1 MIHPHNPVM
10 QRLGEMA
17 RLWQQKVQPEYRLVR
32 WMLKPEESRMY
43 EGFCRLEASPHGTLD
58 NLFVF
63 FYTPF
68 VSAGEYSHAL
78 MRNWLQEYDENAE
91 QRRLITE
98 AGIKGEWNVATFRNA
113 VAANR
118 YEQCDALLLPMIR
131 SYREWLG
138 MPSSGFVL
146 ALLPKEMHSPAGF
159 NMWLQTWMKQD
170 IPDRVQLLL
179 FDHVQGNFLGE
190 TFEEYKQ
197 YSCTLLHD
205 LRMEQAVREI
215 ATAGAATD
223 PQAAFREC
231 LFEMG
236 AAAAAKDRPRLED
249 WGEKALALGKKS
261 GDDLLLATAF
271 LSYAGMLFSFKAHEK
286 IESLLDGG
294 FRVCRRGVD
303 QQVEAMRSLLLQYY
317 AYRGSHCQLR
327 RQRKE
332 ALDWFMRMGR
342 LAEDFGYWSQALS
355 AYYKAFVFARY
366 KHFDEEKAAA
376 MSRAMGLTD
385 RLSAEE
391 IVAGEYPFMALAFVQ
406 EGNPEDGA
414 LRLMVEEKMLAAFGV
429 EWRET
434 VEALEKNYTRQKA
447 NVCPSDQDAPRPVA
461 ASGSAVDGR

>member
-1 MIHPHNPVM
+1 M

-17 RLWQQKVQPEYRLVR
+17 RLWQQKVGQEHRLVR
-32 WMLKPEESRMY
+32 WTLKPEESRMY
-43 EGFCRLEASPHGTLD
+43 EGFCRLEASPHGALD

-68 VSAGEYSHAL
+68 QSAGEYSHAL
-78 MRNWLQEYDENAE
+78 MRNWLQEYDENVE
-91 QRRLITE
+91 QRRLLADVGIT
-98 AGIKGEWNVATFRNA
+98 GEWNVSTFRDA
-113 VAANR
+113 VVGNR
-118 YEQCDALLLPMIR
+118 YELCDALLLQMIR
-131 SYREWLG
+131 GYRDWLG

-146 ALLPKEMHSPAGF
+146 ALLPKEMHSPAEF
-159 NMWLQTWMKQD
+159 NRWLHTWMKQD

-190 TFEEYKQ
+190 TFEEYQKH
-197 YSCTLLHD
+197 SCTLLHD

-249 WGEKALALGKKS
+249 WGEKALVLGKKS

-317 AYRGSHCQLR
+317 AYRGSHCQLQR
-327 RQRKE
+327 RRKE
-332 ALDWFMRMGR
+332 ALDWFMRMGA
-342 LAEDFGYWSQALS
+342 LAQDFGYWSQALS

-366 KHFDEEKAAA
+366 KHFDEQKAAA
-376 MSRAMGLTD
+376 MGRAMELTE
-385 RLSAEE
+385 RLSVEE
-391 IVAGEYPFMALAFVQ
+391 IMTGEYPFMALAFVQ
-406 EGNPEDGA
+406 KGDPENGA
-414 LRLMVEEKMLAAFGV
+414 LRLVVEEKMGNVFG
-429 EWRET
+429 EKWRET
-434 VEALEKNYTRQKA
+434 VEELEKNYTRHKLRQVEA
-447 NVCPSDQDAPRPVA
+447 QSMAEE
-461 ASGSAVDGR
+461 